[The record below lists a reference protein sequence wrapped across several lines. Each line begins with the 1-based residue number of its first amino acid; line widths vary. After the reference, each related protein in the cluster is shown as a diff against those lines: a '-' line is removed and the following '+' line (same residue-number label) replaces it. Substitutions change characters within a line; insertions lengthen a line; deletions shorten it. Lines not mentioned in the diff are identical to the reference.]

1 MPAIATRCPTSGR
14 FSGQNLSV
22 DSCLSLC
29 FQLLTAVLALAL
41 RVRFLP
47 PVMAAST
54 LVLGAS
60 NFVSAEASNLAAKR
74 RTLAEARSGNA
85 EAFGQMVLPYAPGLY
100 RRALRMTGNPADAE
114 DVRQEALLKAF
125 SRINQFAGQQEE
137 GKDDL
142 HAWVTR
148 ITTNASID
156 LIRQRRDGKYLSL
169 EEPTASPEETL
180 ASRLPARTANPEE
193 LYARQEMRG
202 LIASGIAR
210 LAPDLRQI
218 CLLRD
223 VLQYSTHEVAAR
235 LGISTVA
242 VRLRLFRAH
251 RRLRDGLREQLR
263 QKQGC
268 PAAAVKS
275 AGRTV
280 KGARANR
287 REEFLRVPASV
298 EYACGD

>member
-1 MPAIATRCPTSGR
+1 MSAS
-14 FSGQNLSV
+14 SV
-22 DSCLSLC
+22 
-29 FQLLTAVLALAL
+29 
-41 RVRFLP
+41 
-47 PVMAAST
+47 
-54 LVLGAS
+54 VLGAYHPES
-60 NFVSAEASNLAAKR
+60 ENAAANLAAR
-74 RTLAEARSGNA
+74 RRVLADARAGDG
-85 EAFGQMVLPYAPGLY
+85 EAFGQMVMPYAPGLY

-114 DVRQEALLKAF
+114 DAHQEALLKAF
-125 SRINQFAGQQEE
+125 SRINQFAGQQQE

-156 LIRQRRDGKYLSL
+156 LIRQRRDGKHVSL
-169 EEPTASPEETL
+169 EEPSSSSVEETVGN
-180 ASRLPARTANPEE
+180 RLPARADNPEE

-202 LIASGIAR
+202 LIANGIAQ

-235 LGISTVA
+235 LGISAVA

-251 RRLRDGLREQLR
+251 RRLREGLREQLR
-263 QKQGC
+263 NKRH
-268 PAAAVKS
+268 PVARTS
-275 AGRTV
+275 SGR
-280 KGARANR
+280 GAQSTMPRQ
-287 REEFLRVPASV
+287 EEFLPISAQA

>member
-1 MPAIATRCPTSGR
+1 MS
-14 FSGQNLSV
+14 
-22 DSCLSLC
+22 
-29 FQLLTAVLALAL
+29 
-41 RVRFLP
+41 
-47 PVMAAST
+47 AST
-54 LVLGAS
+54 VVL
-60 NFVSAEASNLAAKR
+60 EAYRLQPPLAPSSLAAKR
-74 RTLAEARSGNA
+74 RVLASARSGDA
-85 EAFGQMVLPYAPGLY
+85 EAFGEMVLPYSSGLY

-125 SRINQFAGQQEE
+125 SRLDQFAGQQEE

-148 ITTNASID
+148 IATNASID
-156 LIRQRRDGKYLSL
+156 LIRQRRDGKYISL
-169 EEPTASPEETL
+169 EEPCSSPEETFG
-180 ASRLPARTANPEE
+180 SRLAARVDNPEE
-193 LYARQEMRG
+193 NYARKEMRT
-202 LIASGIAR
+202 LMASAIAV

-251 RRLRDGLREQLR
+251 RRLREGLRDRLR
-263 QKQGC
+263 QTKRAL
-268 PAAAVKS
+268 PS
-275 AGRTV
+275 GRTGSSV
-280 KGARANR
+280 QKRASVR
-287 REEFLRVPASV
+287 RSEFLPIRPRA

>member
-1 MPAIATRCPTSGR
+1 MSA
-14 FSGQNLSV
+14 NV
-22 DSCLSLC
+22 
-29 FQLLTAVLALAL
+29 
-41 RVRFLP
+41 
-47 PVMAAST
+47 
-54 LVLGAS
+54 VLGAYNS
-60 NFVSAEASNLAAKR
+60 E
-74 RTLAEARSGNA
+74 SGNA
-85 EAFGQMVLPYAPGLY
+85 AASVAARRRILADARAGDGEAFGQMVMPYASGLY

-114 DVRQEALLKAF
+114 DAHQEALLKAF

-156 LIRQRRDGKYLSL
+156 LIRQRRDGKHLSL
-169 EEPTASPEETL
+169 EEPSSSSTEETL
-180 ASRLPARTANPEE
+180 GNRLPARVDNPEE

-235 LGISTVA
+235 LGISAVA

-263 QKQGC
+263 NK
-268 PAAAVKS
+268 
-275 AGRTV
+275 
-280 KGARANR
+280 R
-287 REEFLRVPASV
+287 RPVATRPASRAAKSV
-298 EYACGD
+298 ASVRQEDFLTLAAQAEYACGD